1 MKTSTVKNKFIAPFI
16 IFSTSAWIKSYR
28 DEIAPAIAGGVIEF
42 FIMFSVTT
50 TNGIFIRLSY
60 ESSMIR
66 KVLFGMPN
74 FSLKFVMYAKPIAS
88 FDAMIISPII
98 ISFLGSKLR
107 ILPKKIINPIQEN
120 IVEIDEIF
128 KLSAAL
134 IPRTY

>member
-1 MKTSTVKNKFIAPFI
+1 
-16 IFSTSAWIKSYR
+16 
-28 DEIAPAIAGGVIEF
+28 
-42 FIMFSVTT
+42 MFSVTT
-50 TNGIFIRLSY
+50 TNGILIRLSY
-60 ESSMIR
+60 ESSMMR
-66 KVLFGMPN
+66 KVLFFIPI